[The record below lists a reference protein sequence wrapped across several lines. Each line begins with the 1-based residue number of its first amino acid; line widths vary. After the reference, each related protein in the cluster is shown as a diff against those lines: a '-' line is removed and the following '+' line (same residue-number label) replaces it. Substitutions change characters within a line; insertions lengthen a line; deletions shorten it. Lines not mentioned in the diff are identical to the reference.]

1 MSARAH
7 VLAWGMEVG
16 EQNGLGEG
24 GGCQVGLT
32 NRKIRP
38 DSLSQ
43 SKISFTGPHRR
54 VRLDHR
60 ASSRHIASSSQLI
73 IGCSR
78 GGVMNDEGG
87 GGGRVLTDIG
97 TLTVWFLVC

>member
-1 MSARAH
+1 M
-7 VLAWGMEVG
+7 AWER
-16 EQNGLGEG
+16 G
-24 GGCQVGLT
+24 GGCQVDFT

-87 GGGRVLTDIG
+87 GGRKSIDRHRNSNCMVFGLLNRYLKVLES
-97 TLTVWFLVC
+97 